1 MSSQSTS
8 PQAFGQSGDQSGD
21 ISTDALNVDPLNY
34 FFDCCVGHWDIER
47 TYHYLSH
54 QQVERSHT
62 EFEVVPIPLDLKA
75 KVLIDNGYAEPPDLE
90 PLPGFRM
97 KFHTVSET
105 GEEVSQELRTVF
117 VPHRQHGQI
126 LEGAY
131 LRDRAYEEARPIV
144 SDFSYNAQTHELLMT
159 TRYTQVVSVDSITLI
174 NPNLRIRR
182 IYNYRRP
189 TEGEPLETML
199 LVGFGV
205 EQKK

>member
-1 MSSQSTS
+1 MSSQSMS
-8 PQAFGQSGDQSGD
+8 SQSS
-21 ISTDALNVDPLNY
+21 SVPADALNVEPLSY
-34 FFDCCVGHWDIER
+34 FFDCCVGNWDIER

-62 EFEVVPIPLDLKA
+62 TFEVVPISLDLKA
-75 KVLIDNGYAEPPDLE
+75 KVLVDNGYAEPPDLQ

-117 VPHRQHGQI
+117 IPHRQQGEI

-131 LRDRAYEEARPIV
+131 LRDRAYEESRPIV
-144 SDFSYNAQTHELLMT
+144 SDFRYDAQARELLMT
-159 TRYTQVVSVDSITLI
+159 TYYTQVVSVDSITLI
-174 NPNLRIRR
+174 NPSLRIRR
-182 IYNYRRP
+182 IYNYQRP
-189 TEGEPLETML
+189 AEGNPLETLL

-205 EQKK
+205 EQKRA